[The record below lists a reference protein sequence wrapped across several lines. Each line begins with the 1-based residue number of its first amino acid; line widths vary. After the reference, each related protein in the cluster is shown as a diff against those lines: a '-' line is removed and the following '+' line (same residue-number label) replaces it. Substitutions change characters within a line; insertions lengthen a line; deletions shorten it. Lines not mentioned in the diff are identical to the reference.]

1 MTSIDL
7 HEIERR
13 AVDSPSP
20 WARKHVEQ
28 YLSTGGR
35 EVDHPME
42 ERLILLYVT
51 GRRSGDIRRVPL
63 VRFEDG
69 DDLLIVA
76 SKGGAPED
84 PEWFNNLV
92 ADPTVWVRFRDDFF
106 PARAEV
112 LDGEERGPIWERITS
127 IAPGFADY
135 EARSER
141 TIPVVR
147 LHKVDR
153 EN

>member
-1 MTSIDL
+1 MTSLNL
-7 HEIERR
+7 HEIEEE

-28 YLSTGGR
+28 YLATGGR
-35 EVDHPME
+35 EVDHPMD

-63 VRFEDG
+63 VHFEDG
-69 DDLLIVA
+69 DDMLIVA

-84 PEWFNNLV
+84 PEWFKNLV
-92 ADPTVWVRFRDDFF
+92 AEPRVWVRFRDDFF
-106 PARAEV
+106 EARAEV
-112 LDGEERGPIWERITS
+112 LPPEERDPAWERITS
-127 IAPGFADY
+127 SAPGFADY
-135 EARSER
+135 QAKVDR

-147 LHKVDR
+147 LRRV
-153 EN
+153 EA